1 MGLLDELLGIKP
13 EPKKDKG
20 WDFSVFDND
29 RFKNNNSSNWVDW
42 EDVSTSDVR
51 FGAISNYD
59 ELLNIIQGA

>member
-13 EPKKDKG
+13 ETEQKKG

-42 EDVSTSDVR
+42 EDV
-51 FGAISNYD
+51 
-59 ELLNIIQGA
+59 

>member
-13 EPKKDKG
+13 EPKKEKG

-42 EDVSTSDVR
+42 EDVSTSDVDTDGYEHPY
-51 FGAISNYD
+51 FDDKG
-59 ELLNIIQGA
+59 EW